1 MIFLGGIEVIRREVL
16 ISLTQ
21 LMEILEHVSVT
32 LNSVREIKTETLR
45 VSIMR
50 TSKEKR
56 NTGFVQHT
64 FRRLCFLT
72 SLLKVQTQSTRF
84 LFFSFYFLN
93 QIHFK
98 SSTTATFPHIDG
110 NGFESWHASIFFRLS
125 FLSCIS
131 WSLTAIILFAFMI
144 DLD

>member
-21 LMEILEHVSVT
+21 LMEMLQHVSVT
-32 LNSVREIKTETLR
+32 LNNVRKIKTETLR

-64 FRRLCFLT
+64 FRRLCFFT
-72 SLLKVQTQSTRF
+72 SLLKVQTQSTVF
-84 LFFSFYFLN
+84 LFFR
-93 QIHFK
+93 
-98 SSTTATFPHIDG
+98 
-110 NGFESWHASIFFRLS
+110 SIF
-125 FLSCIS
+125 
-131 WSLTAIILFAFMI
+131 
-144 DLD
+144 

>member
-21 LMEILEHVSVT
+21 LMEMLQHVSVT
-32 LNSVREIKTETLR
+32 LNNVRKIKTETLR

-64 FRRLCFLT
+64 F
-72 SLLKVQTQSTRF
+72 
-84 LFFSFYFLN
+84 
-93 QIHFK
+93 
-98 SSTTATFPHIDG
+98 
-110 NGFESWHASIFFRLS
+110 
-125 FLSCIS
+125 
-131 WSLTAIILFAFMI
+131 
-144 DLD
+144 